1 MSLDKRAC
9 HGPCASRAREAW
21 AAYDQALTAWLHDA
35 ANAINK
41 ATQDAQTTTTI
52 PEPSDLTPRQ
62 IHALKL
68 PERPAEPD
76 VPYNLGEPWFCG
88 ARCRPRIRRAL
99 DEVDRLASL
108 LDSWADGHRGAT
120 SGEKVS
126 RSSSAPASPSPISV
140 ILDTLYQE
148 VTDMEDEWREARGYS
163 KVRRGTSRGA
173 HGRTLAIAFILDH
186 FTDIFLSEDHVEF
199 CLRVLTWERLLLA
212 QTKSDPVVRSRP
224 GRCPRCRLVNTLQT
238 RDDGITECT
247 SCGRL
252 LSEPEYERD
261 VLHVVDYQVVED
273 SKKAR
278 A

>member
-1 MSLDKRAC
+1 MSRDDPYCPGICNNNWRK
-9 HGPCASRAREAW
+9 AW
-21 AAYDQALTAWLHDA
+21 ANYHQAVADWLA
-35 ANAINK
+35 LAQQAITK
-41 ATQDAQTTTTI
+41 ATENAETI
-52 PEPSDLTPRQ
+52 ISLPAPDDLTREH
-62 IHALKL
+62 IKALRL
-68 PERPAEPD
+68 PERPTEPTLA
-76 VPYNLGEPWFCG
+76 VTLGDPIFCP
-88 ARCRPRIRRAL
+88 RCKPRIRRAL

-108 LDSWADGHRGAT
+108 LDSWADGHRGAV

-186 FTDIFLSEDHVEF
+186 FTGIFLSEDHIGF

-261 VLHVVDYQVVED
+261 VLHVADYGVVED
-273 SKKAR
+273 SKAAR

>member
-1 MSLDKRAC
+1 MTQDERAC
-9 HGPCASRAREAW
+9 KGPCANRYREAW
-21 AAYDQALTAWLHDA
+21 AAYPKALAAWQTQAEQ
-35 ANAINK
+35 AIK
-41 ATQDAQTTTTI
+41 EATQDAETTEDF
-52 PEPSDLTPRQ
+52 PEPECLTPQQ
-62 IHALKL
+62 IDALKL
-68 PERPAEPD
+68 PERPLPPD
-76 VPYNLGEPWFCG
+76 MSYNLGEPNFCG
-88 ARCRPRIRRAL
+88 RCRPRIRRAL

-148 VTDMEDEWREARGYS
+148 VTDVEDEWRETRGYT

-173 HGRTLAIAFILDH
+173 HGRTLAIAFVLDH
-186 FTDIFLSEDHVEF
+186 FTDIFLSEDHIEF

-224 GRCPRCRLVNTLQT
+224 GRCPRCRLMNTLQT
-238 RDDGITECT
+238 RDDGYTVCNG
-247 SCGRL
+247 CGRL
-252 LSEPEYERD
+252 LSEPEYESE
-261 VLHVVDYQVVED
+261 VLHVADYQVVQD
-273 SKKAR
+273 SKAAR